1 MVVCVCMCVGGGG
14 GRGGG
19 FYIAFRTVR
28 GTTFANT
35 SAGGLHSN
43 FTTDHTRHF
52 ISPKGRAPQELIA
65 VPSVT
70 SQ

>member
-1 MVVCVCMCVGGGG
+1 MCVCVCMGG
-14 GRGGG
+14 GRWGGL
-19 FYIAFRTVR
+19 YIAFRTVR

-43 FTTDHTRHF
+43 PMTDHTRHF
-52 ISPKGRAPQELIA
+52 ISPNGRAPQELIA